1 MCFVCT
7 KAEKK
12 NSVALCKEFLGLY
25 VSILD
30 PGSLRVK
37 RQFDGCLSRQYS
49 SNYVSEVLGKRVI
62 FHGYIDC
69 SFMGVYQTFQLEFLS
84 AKHTQRSFR
93 LQIWGMSLHT
103 IT

>member
-30 PGSLRVK
+30 RRSLRVYSL
-37 RQFDGCLSRQYS
+37 FDVCLSRQYS
-49 SNYVSEVLGKRVI
+49 SNEVSNSLEKEVISK
-62 FHGYIDC
+62 
-69 SFMGVYQTFQLEFLS
+69 SFMGISGVP
-84 AKHTQRSFR
+84 
-93 LQIWGMSLHT
+93 I
-103 IT
+103 